1 MRKRRAKPPIATKRA
16 AKLKLPAKRVA
27 KKAAAKAKAVSK
39 RAAIGVRE
47 RRLDD
52 EQRSTLLL
60 LLVAGLRES
69 AIANYFA
76 ASSWKPLSSST
87 VSYYRK
93 LWAKKLAEAKASR
106 LEAAMVSGLA
116 LKAER
121 IAALKEHAELLGA
134 LRFVADKKSGRLW
147 NERAWRQTLEDI
159 AVEMG
164 DRKPKDTAAEQTIKV
179 YVGLDPDKI

>member
-1 MRKRRAKPPIATKRA
+1 MKPSKVTKRA

-27 KKAAAKAKAVSK
+27 KAAAGTLRTVRA
-39 RAAIGVRE
+39 AAIGAKGP
-47 RRLDD
+47 RLDD
-52 EQRSTLLL
+52 EQRALLLL
-60 LLVAGLRES
+60 LLVGGFRES
-69 AIANYFA
+69 AIASYFL
-76 ASSWKPLSSST
+76 ASSWQPLASST
-87 VSYYRK
+87 ISYYRK
-93 LWAKKLAEAKASR
+93 LWAKRLAEAKASR

-134 LRFVADKKSGRLW
+134 LRFVADRKSGRLW

-164 DRKPKDTAAEQTIKV
+164 DRKPRDTAAEQTIKV